1 MWNYF
6 KFPITDGHLGLLR
19 DQIWIEILIE
29 CVSTAALYTGAA

>member
-1 MWNYF
+1 
-6 KFPITDGHLGLLR
+6 LLR